1 MTKQTPLYPPERG
14 EAYTAHRHT
23 SATTRRPSFSLVG
36 SVGRVVRCVLV
47 MLFLCAV
54 SSAAH
59 AQDIQEIMETLPET
73 DGSENEFALGME
85 FRSKKAYYHGD
96 SIPFITYPPLY
107 KYAPFE
113 FKNAKEQAKM
123 TRLINNVRR
132 LLPLAKKARL
142 TIIETYEYA
151 QTLPN
156 DKARAAHFNA
166 VQKGLWKEYGPTFK
180 KMSSSQGRL
189 FIKLIDR
196 ECKQTSYHVVQA
208 FLGSAR
214 ANAFQSVG
222 WIFNLNLN
230 KKYDPEGDD
239 RITERVCRLVES
251 GQL

>member
-1 MTKQTPLYPPERG
+1 M
-14 EAYTAHRHT
+14 
-23 SATTRRPSFSLVG
+23 G
-36 SVGRVVRCVLV
+36 SVRRVLRVVLGLLL
-47 MLFLCAV
+47 LFAIAPAV
-54 SSAAH
+54 H
-59 AQDIQEIMETLPET
+59 AQEIQEIMETLPET
-73 DGSENEFALGME
+73 EGSENEFALGME
-85 FRSKKAYYHGD
+85 FRSKKAYYQGD

-107 KYAPFE
+107 KYAPFQ
-113 FKNAKEQAKM
+113 FKNDKERARM
-123 TRLINNVRR
+123 TRLITNVKR

-151 QTLPN
+151 RTLPN
-156 DKARAAHFNA
+156 DKARAEHFNA

-180 KMSSSQGRL
+180 KMTTSQGRL
-189 FIKLIDR
+189 FIKLVDR
-196 ECKQTSYHVVQA
+196 ECKQTSYHVVKA

-239 RITERVCRLVES
+239 RITERICRLVES

>member
-1 MTKQTPLYPPERG
+1 MTKKLIFLLLLLLLPLPAIVAP
-14 EAYTAHRHT
+14 
-23 SATTRRPSFSLVG
+23 L
-36 SVGRVVRCVLV
+36 
-47 MLFLCAV
+47 
-54 SSAAH
+54 H
-59 AQDIQEIMETLPET
+59 AQDIQEIMETLPDT
-73 DGSENEFALGME
+73 DGSEKEFALGME
-85 FRSKKAYYHGD
+85 FRSKKAYYQGD

-107 KYAPFE
+107 KYAPME
-113 FKNAKEQAKM
+113 FKNAKEQARM
-123 TRLINNVRR
+123 DRLIRNVKR

-142 TIIETYEYA
+142 TIIETYEFA
-151 QTLPN
+151 RTLPT
-156 DKARAAHFNA
+156 DKERAAHFNA

-180 KMSSSQGRL
+180 KMTTSQGRL

-196 ECKQTSYHVVQA
+196 ECGQTSYHVVQA